1 MLTTSIASL
10 LNYNCEQREQQK
22 KNTQH
27 TNNTPQIDMNE
38 MREMV
43 RVARINSHQQQ
54 IEQERFEKSQ
64 EKARRELPRL
74 YNERSHTCAAIARL
88 NDELNEAIDI
98 MRHHMS
104 LQLISLTTV
113 RNGKLVAKPGNKYI
127 VLYIK
132 ECLEDN
138 RFDDEPLIF
147 TAQNQLNALR
157 GKLNSLNEKIDSHRQ
172 TLGQIKSRRQSPRQ
186 RRDECVMNL
195 VPLLNYE
202 SMWTEENEADLSEYL
217 VSLKSEVENLN
228 EQVRPENGYPQ
239 CPHYYYGLF
248 SGEKVPD
255 KGTPT
260 LDITHSRNVYNR
272 LCERVTYLKETE
284 GETDRVKKVSAH
296 LARLYRRIEF
306 MSIDRNIVKRG
317 RKYYRL
323 NPAPVGKRVSN

>member
-22 KNTQH
+22 KETH
-27 TNNTPQIDMNE
+27 THNTPQIDMNE

-43 RVARINSHQQQ
+43 RIARINSHQQQ
-54 IEQERFEKSQ
+54 IEQERFEKTQ

-74 YNERSHTCAAIARL
+74 YNERSHTCASIARL
-88 NDELNEAIDI
+88 TDELNEAIDI
-98 MRHHMS
+98 MRHRAAFD
-104 LQLISLTTV
+104 LIQYTTV
-113 RNGKLVAKPGNKYI
+113 RQGKLVAKPHCKYI
-127 VLYIK
+127 VLDIQYNI
-132 ECLEDN
+132 ETDFEGYTEIDV
-138 RFDDEPLIF
+138 IQ
-147 TAQNQLNALR
+147 TQLNALR
-157 GKLNSLNEKIDSHRQ
+157 DKLNSLNEKIESNRY
-172 TLGQIKSRRQSPRQ
+172 TLGQIKPRRQSPRQ
-186 RRDECVMNL
+186 QRDEL
-195 VPLLNYE
+195 VCKLIPLVNDE

-217 VSLKSEVENLN
+217 VSLKTEVESLN
-228 EQVRPENGYPQ
+228 EKIRPENGYPM

-248 SGEKVPD
+248 SGEKVPG

-260 LDITHSRNVYNR
+260 LDITHTRNVYNR

-296 LARLYRRIEF
+296 LARLYRKMEFLSIE
-306 MSIDRNIVKRG
+306 RNIIKHN